1 MKRKKQF
8 NLGSL
13 WQIDNLIVRTTTVYQ
28 HRYLQIKSKGINS
41 ANKLELKL

>member
-13 WQIDNLIVRTTTVYQ
+13 WQFENLIVRTTTVYQ
-28 HRYLQIKSKGINS
+28 HRYLQIKVKASIALINL
-41 ANKLELKL
+41 N